1 MTAIDINLNHQERLK
16 SSKRTYKIGAVLML
30 LSALVSLVAI
40 FYESKVFMWVYVVY
54 FLLYAIILYSKS
66 KGKGGLDLLG
76 KSYFRINDQGIS
88 CKMSLFSK
96 KTIDLKWEEID
107 DMRIKL
113 FEIQL
118 KINNQWISINLEKLS
133 DDNLKNVKEM
143 LELKRKE
150 IETGPALQAV

>member
-1 MTAIDINLNHQERLK
+1 MTAIDINLNHQARLK
-16 SSKRTYKIGAVLML
+16 SSKRAYKIGAVLML
-30 LSALVSLVAI
+30 LASLISLVAI

-54 FLLYAIILYSKS
+54 FLIYAIILYSNS

-76 KSYFRINDQGIS
+76 KSYFRINNEGIS
-88 CKMSLFSK
+88 CKMSIFSK

-107 DMRIKL
+107 EIRIKL

-118 KINNQWISINLEKLS
+118 KVNNQWTSINLEKLS
-133 DDNLKNVKEM
+133 DDNLKNVKDM

-150 IETGPALQAV
+150 IQTQPALQAV